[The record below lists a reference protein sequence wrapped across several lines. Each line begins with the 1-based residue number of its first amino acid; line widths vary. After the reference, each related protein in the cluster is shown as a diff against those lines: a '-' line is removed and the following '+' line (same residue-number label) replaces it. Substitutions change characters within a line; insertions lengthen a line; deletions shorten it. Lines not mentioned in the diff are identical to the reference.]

1 MTLWSLNNRIKR
13 RGPDKIRI
21 TENREKRR
29 EVKLWISMIAKV
41 YRKISNFWILVM
53 GCGSITVKLTRENM
67 PHNRARTI

>member
-1 MTLWSLNNRIKR
+1 MALWSLNNRIKR

-21 TENREKRR
+21 TESREKRR

-41 YRKISNFWILVM
+41 YRKISIFWILVIR
-53 GCGSITVKLTRENM
+53 CGSITVKLTRENM